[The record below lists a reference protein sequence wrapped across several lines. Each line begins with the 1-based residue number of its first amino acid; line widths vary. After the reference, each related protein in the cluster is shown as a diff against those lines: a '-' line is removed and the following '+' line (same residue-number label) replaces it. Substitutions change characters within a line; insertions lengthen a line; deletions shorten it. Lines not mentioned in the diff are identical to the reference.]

1 MSLPHANSPRS
12 DTRTRRNWFLALG
25 VLLLILGAAAAG
37 ATTLLELTSMLV
49 FGPILLAAA
58 VVQIVVAFLAESRKE
73 ATLHLAA
80 SGIEA
85 LFGFC
90 VMAQPLQAAVSL
102 AVLAAVFLLL
112 NAAARLVRSLVSR
125 TPGRG
130 WFAMAGI
137 AALLLAGSLSVGWPN
152 AGPWF
157 VGLCIALDL
166 LCHGLSWSALAW
178 AERSPFE
185 ATHSD
190 PT

>member
-1 MSLPHANSPRS
+1 MTTQHATPPGVDPH
-12 DTRTRRNWFLALG
+12 TRRKRFLALG

-49 FGPILLAAA
+49 FGPIRLAAA
-58 VVQIVVAFLAESRKE
+58 VIQIVVAFLAETRKE
-73 ATLHLAA
+73 AILHLAA

-102 AVLAAVFLLL
+102 AVLAAAFLLL
-112 NAAARLVRSLVSR
+112 SAAARLIRSLVSP

-178 AERSPFE
+178 AERNPFE
-185 ATHSD
+185 TTRAS
-190 PT
+190 PP